1 MTQQTK
7 IQEYPTCE
15 KVITRLRDDLREIGG
30 KDSVLIYAYNGI
42 GKTRM
47 SMAFK
52 NVGKTKNDG
61 APDTLYFNAYTED
74 LFSWDN
80 DLENDSEPFLKLNVD
95 STFLA
100 GLNDYEMDTRIR
112 PLLQRHADF
121 DFRIKTETD
130 ADRNLTKAEVRFF
143 RTADMTDED
152 AQPIKV
158 SRGEENLFIW
168 CFFLAIVELV
178 LDEDMAAY
186 DWVRFVYVDDPIS
199 SLDENNAIAVGHDL
213 ANLIRRGKGRVKFV
227 VSSHHSLFFNVVS
240 NELKK
245 GGLQKYFL
253 HRPDNGTMYTLRKT
267 NETPFFHHVAMLSE
281 IQRAADSGELY
292 TFHFNILRNVMEKTA
307 VFFGHHDFSTCL
319 SGIEDEGLY
328 ARALNLLSHGNYS
341 LYEPRE
347 MVQDNKDLFKA
358 ILAAFLNKHTF
369 ELPAILAEQQT
380 ANA

>member
-1 MTQQTK
+1 MNQQAK
-7 IQEYPTCE
+7 IHSYSDGD
-15 KVITRLRDDLREIGG
+15 KVVTRLRDDLHSGG
-30 KDSVLIYAYNGI
+30 KDSVLVYAYNGI

-52 NVGKTKNDG
+52 NAGKAKNDG
-61 APDTLYFNAYTED
+61 DPDTLYFNAYTED

-80 DLENDSEPFLKLNVD
+80 DLENDSEPFLTLNVG
-95 STFLA
+95 SSFLA

-121 DFRIKTETD
+121 DFRIDSEFD
-130 ADRNLTKAEVRFF
+130 DDRNLTQAAVRFF
-143 RTADMTDED
+143 RSTDLTDEE

-178 LDEDMAAY
+178 LDEDMDAY
-186 DWVRFVYVDDPIS
+186 NWVKFVYIDDPIS

-213 ANLIRRGKGRVKFV
+213 ADLIRRGKNRVKFV
-227 VSSHHSLFFNVVS
+227 VSSHHSLFFNVVC

-245 GGLQKYFL
+245 SKVQRYFL
-253 HRPDNGTMYTLRKT
+253 HRPDNGSVYTLRKT

-281 IQRAADSGELY
+281 IQRAAESGELY

-347 MVQDNKDLFKA
+347 MVQDNKDLFND
-358 ILAAFLNKHTF
+358 ILAAFLDKHTF
-369 ELPAILAEQQT
+369 DLPAILAETST